1 MVIGGFIV
9 VKTVM
14 SMSEKFRGNA
24 FLFLAQS
31 VLNNKLNAWGMQIC
45 LEKHPALKRLK
56 KSYFFNPTF

>member
-9 VKTVM
+9 VNTVM

-31 VLNNKLNAWGMQIC
+31 VLNNELNA
-45 LEKHPALKRLK
+45 
-56 KSYFFNPTF
+56 